1 LSAKFKRTATI
12 ILFALIG
19 VAILWFITRGQDLNR
34 IWNEFLSANFI
45 WVLLSIVSGAI
56 SHVLR
61 ALRWNLL
68 ISSMNHKSKTSTTFY
83 ALMTGY
89 LANLAVPRLG
99 EVTRCATLSKYSGV
113 PFNVLAGTVVAERV
127 FDLICLVVLILFTI
141 VLQFQFLKEFLD
153 YYVFSPILTIAEGK
167 IWVLL
172 FISLLGLGL
181 LILIWKYFK
190 NVSSQKKSLASK
202 IKRQLIG
209 FLKGMASLGLLKRK
223 VLFLVYSF
231 FIWVL
236 YLLMVYLVFFALN
249 ATSHLGI
256 MAGLT
261 LLVMGSLGIVAPV
274 PGGVG
279 TYHFIVIITLT
290 ELYTIASEPAT
301 SYAYLAHASQ
311 MLMVILLGA
320 FSWMMLSIKV
330 KRLSKKVV
338 SPQPEI
344 IKKSCF

>member
-1 LSAKFKRTATI
+1 MSAKFKRTATV
-12 ILFALIG
+12 ILFTLIG
-19 VAILWFITRGQDLNR
+19 LSILWYITRGQDLDR
-34 IWNEFLSANFI
+34 IWNEFLGANFI
-45 WVLLSIVSGAI
+45 WVILSIVSGAI

-68 ISSMNHKSKTSTTFY
+68 INSMNHTSRISTTFY

-89 LANLAVPRLG
+89 LANFAVPRLG

-127 FDLICLVVLILFTI
+127 FDMICLLTLIFFTI
-141 VLQFQFLKEFLD
+141 VFQFQFLKEFLD
-153 YYVFSPILTIAEGK
+153 YYVFSPLLTMTEGK
-167 IWVLL
+167 IWIIL
-172 FISLLGLGL
+172 LLGFIGLGFL
-181 LILIWKYFK
+181 FLMWKYFK
-190 NVSSQKKSLASK
+190 NVSSQKQSLPSK
-202 IKRQLIG
+202 IKRQLVG
-209 FLKGMASLGLLKRK
+209 FLKGMASLGLVKNK

-231 FIWVL
+231 FIWAL
-236 YLLMVYLVFFALN
+236 YLTMVYLVFFALN

-290 ELYTIASEPAT
+290 ELYAIAIEPAT

-320 FSWMMLSIKV
+320 FSWIMLSFKV
-330 KRLSKKVV
+330 KEFSKQKGM
-338 SPQPEI
+338 SPAQPL
-344 IKKSCF
+344 KS

>member
-1 LSAKFKRTATI
+1 MSAKFKRTATV

-19 VAILWFITRGQDLNR
+19 VAILWYITRGQDVNR
-34 IWNEFLSANFI
+34 IWSEFLEANFI
-45 WVLLSIVSGAI
+45 WVLLSILAGAL

-68 ISSMNHKSKTSTTFY
+68 INSMNHISRVTTTFY

-99 EVTRCATLSKYSGV
+99 EITRCATLSKYSGV

-127 FDLICLVVLILFTI
+127 FDMICLLALIFFTI
-141 VLQFQFLKEFLD
+141 VFQFQFLKEFLD
-153 YYVFSPILTIAEGK
+153 YYVFSPLMTLTEGK
-167 IWVLL
+167 IWIIL
-172 FISLLGLGL
+172 LLGLIGL
-181 LILIWKYFK
+181 GFLFLMWKYFK
-190 NVSSQKKSLASK
+190 NVSSQKQSLASK
-202 IKRQLIG
+202 IKRQLMG
-209 FLKGMASLGLLKRK
+209 FLKGMASLGLVKKK

-236 YLLMVYLVFFALN
+236 YFMMVYLVFFALN
-249 ATSHLGI
+249 ATSHLGL

-290 ELYTIASEPAT
+290 ELYAIASEPAT

-311 MLMVILLGA
+311 MLMVVLLGA
-320 FSWMMLSIKV
+320 FAWMMLSLKV
-330 KRLSKKVV
+330 KEFSKQKVNPTV
-338 SPQPEI
+338 QSM
-344 IKKSCF
+344 KS

>member
-1 LSAKFKRTATI
+1 LSAKFKRNATV

-19 VAILWFITRGQDLNR
+19 VAILWYITRGQDLNR
-34 IWNEFLSANFI
+34 IWNEFLGANFI
-45 WVLLSIVSGAI
+45 WVLLSILAGAV

-68 ISSMNHKSKTSTTFY
+68 ISSMNHTSRISTTFY

-113 PFNVLAGTVVAERV
+113 PFNALAGSVVAERF
-127 FDLICLVVLILFTI
+127 FDMICLLALIFFTI
-141 VLQFQFLKEFLD
+141 VFQFRFLKEFLD
-153 YYVFSPILTIAEGK
+153 YYVFTPLITMTEGK
-167 IWVLL
+167 IWIILL
-172 FISLLGLGL
+172 LGMLGLGFL
-181 LILIWKYFK
+181 FLMWKFFK
-190 NVSSQKKSLASK
+190 NVSSQKQSLPSK
-202 IKRQLIG
+202 IKRQLMG
-209 FLKGMASLGLLKRK
+209 FLKGMASLALVKNK
-223 VLFLVYSF
+223 ILFLVYSL
-231 FIWVL
+231 FIWAL
-236 YLLMVYLVFFALN
+236 YFAMVYLVFFALN

-290 ELYTIASEPAT
+290 ELYAIASEPAT

-320 FSWMMLSIKV
+320 FSWMMLSFKV
-330 KRLSKKVV
+330 KEFSKQVAD
-338 SPQPEI
+338 PQPEI
-344 IKKSCF
+344 IKKA

>member
-1 LSAKFKRTATI
+1 MSAKFKRLASV

-19 VAILWFITRGQDLNR
+19 VAILWYITRGQDVNR
-34 IWNEFLSANFI
+34 IWNEFLEANFI
-45 WVLLSIVSGAI
+45 WVLLSMLSGAV
-56 SHVLR
+56 SHFLR

-68 ISSMNHKSKTSTTFY
+68 INSMSHASKTSTTFY

-113 PFNVLAGTVVAERV
+113 PFNTLAGTVVAERV
-127 FDLICLVVLILFTI
+127 FDMICLLTLIFFTI
-141 VLQFQFLKEFLD
+141 VFQFQFLKEFLD
-153 YYVFSPILTIAEGK
+153 YYVFSPLMNMTEGK
-167 IWVLL
+167 IWIILLLGFVGLVLL
-172 FISLLGLGL
+172 VLM
-181 LILIWKYFK
+181 WKYFK
-190 NVSSQKKSLASK
+190 NVSSQKQSLASK
-202 IKRQLIG
+202 IKRQLVG
-209 FLKGMASLGLLKRK
+209 FLKGMASLGLLKKK
-223 VLFLVYSF
+223 VLFLVYSL

-236 YLLMVYLVFFALN
+236 YFLMVYLVFFALN
-249 ATSHLGI
+249 ATSHLGL

-290 ELYTIASEPAT
+290 ELYAIASEPAT

-311 MLMVILLGA
+311 MLMVVLLGA
-320 FSWMMLSIKV
+320 FAWMMLSLKV
-330 KRLSKKVV
+330 KEFSKQKVNPTGQ
-338 SPQPEI
+338 SM
-344 IKKSCF
+344 KS

>member
-1 LSAKFKRTATI
+1 LPAKFKRIASV

-19 VAILWFITRGQDLNR
+19 VAILWYITRGQDVNR
-34 IWNEFLSANFI
+34 IWNEFLEANFI
-45 WVLLSIVSGAI
+45 WVLLSMLSGAV

-68 ISSMNHKSKTSTTFY
+68 ITSMNHTSRTSTTFY

-127 FDLICLVVLILFTI
+127 FDMICLLALIFFTI
-141 VLQFQFLKEFLD
+141 VFQFQFLKEFLD
-153 YYVFSPILTIAEGK
+153 YYVFSPLMNMTEGK
-167 IWVLL
+167 IWIILL
-172 FISLLGLGL
+172 LGFVGLGL
-181 LILIWKYFK
+181 LFLMWKYFK
-190 NVSSQKKSLASK
+190 NVSSQKQSLASK
-202 IKRQLIG
+202 IKRQLMG
-209 FLKGMASLGLLKRK
+209 FLKGMASLGLVKKK

-231 FIWVL
+231 LIWVL
-236 YLLMVYLVFFALN
+236 YFMMVYLVFFAIN
-249 ATSHLGI
+249 ATSHLGL

-290 ELYTIASEPAT
+290 ELYGIASEPAT

-330 KRLSKKVV
+330 KEFVKQKAEPSVQ
-338 SPQPEI
+338 S
-344 IKKSCF
+344 IKN

>member
-1 LSAKFKRTATI
+1 M
-12 ILFALIG
+12 FALIG
-19 VAILWFITRGQDLNR
+19 VAILWYITRGQDLNR
-34 IWNEFLSANFI
+34 IWNEFLGANFI
-45 WVLLSIVSGAI
+45 WVLLSILAGAV

-68 ISSMNHKSKTSTTFY
+68 ISSMNHTSRISTTFY

-113 PFNVLAGTVVAERV
+113 PFNALAGSVVAERF
-127 FDLICLVVLILFTI
+127 FDMICLLALIFFTI
-141 VLQFQFLKEFLD
+141 VFQFRFLKEFLD
-153 YYVFSPILTIAEGK
+153 YYVFTPLITMTEGK
-167 IWVLL
+167 IWIILL
-172 FISLLGLGL
+172 LGMLGLGFL
-181 LILIWKYFK
+181 FLMWKFFK
-190 NVSSQKKSLASK
+190 NVSSQKQSLPSK
-202 IKRQLIG
+202 IKRQLMG
-209 FLKGMASLGLLKRK
+209 FLKGMASLALVKNK
-223 VLFLVYSF
+223 ILFLVYSL
-231 FIWVL
+231 FIWAL
-236 YLLMVYLVFFALN
+236 YFAMVYLVFFALN

-290 ELYTIASEPAT
+290 ELYAIASEPAT

-320 FSWMMLSIKV
+320 FSWMMLSFKV
-330 KRLSKKVV
+330 KEFSKQVAD
-338 SPQPEI
+338 PQPEI
-344 IKKSCF
+344 IKKA

>member
-1 LSAKFKRTATI
+1 MSAKFKRNATV

-19 VAILWFITRGQDLNR
+19 VAILWYITRGQDLNR
-34 IWNEFLSANFI
+34 IWNEFLGANFI
-45 WVLLSIVSGAI
+45 WVLLSILAGAV

-68 ISSMNHKSKTSTTFY
+68 ISSMNHTSRISTTFY

-113 PFNVLAGTVVAERV
+113 PFNALAGSVVAERF
-127 FDLICLVVLILFTI
+127 FDMICLLALIFFTI
-141 VLQFQFLKEFLD
+141 VFQFRFLKEFLD
-153 YYVFSPILTIAEGK
+153 YYVFTPLITMTEGK
-167 IWVLL
+167 IWIILL
-172 FISLLGLGL
+172 LGMLGLGFL
-181 LILIWKYFK
+181 FLMWKFFK
-190 NVSSQKKSLASK
+190 NVSSQKQSLPSK
-202 IKRQLIG
+202 IKRQLMG
-209 FLKGMASLGLLKRK
+209 FLKGMASLALVKNK
-223 VLFLVYSF
+223 ILFLVYSL
-231 FIWVL
+231 FIWAL
-236 YLLMVYLVFFALN
+236 YFAMVYLVFFALN

-290 ELYTIASEPAT
+290 ELYAIASEPAT

-320 FSWMMLSIKV
+320 FSWMMLSFKV
-330 KRLSKKVV
+330 KEFSKQVAD
-338 SPQPEI
+338 PQPEI
-344 IKKSCF
+344 IKKA

>member
-1 LSAKFKRTATI
+1 M
-12 ILFALIG
+12 FALIG
-19 VAILWFITRGQDLNR
+19 VAILWYITRGQDVNR
-34 IWNEFLSANFI
+34 IWNEFLEANFI
-45 WVLLSIVSGAI
+45 WVLLSMLSGAV

-68 ISSMNHKSKTSTTFY
+68 ISSMNHTPKTSTTFY

-113 PFNVLAGTVVAERV
+113 PFNALAGTVVAERV
-127 FDLICLVVLILFTI
+127 FDMICLLALIFFTI
-141 VLQFQFLKEFLD
+141 VFQFQFLKEFLD
-153 YYVFSPILTIAEGK
+153 FYVFSPLMNMTEGK
-167 IWVLL
+167 IWIIL
-172 FISLLGLGL
+172 LLGLIGL
-181 LILIWKYFK
+181 GFLFLMWKYFK
-190 NVSSQKKSLASK
+190 NVSSQKQSLPSK
-202 IKRQLIG
+202 IKRQLMG
-209 FLKGMASLGLLKRK
+209 FLKGMASLGLVKKK

-236 YLLMVYLVFFALN
+236 YFMMVYLVFFAIN
-249 ATSHLGI
+249 ATSHLGL

-290 ELYTIASEPAT
+290 ELYAIASEPAT

-320 FSWMMLSIKV
+320 FSWMMLSLKV
-330 KRLSKKVV
+330 KEFVKQKADPSV
-338 SPQPEI
+338 
-344 IKKSCF
+344 

>member
-1 LSAKFKRTATI
+1 MPAKFKRIASV

-19 VAILWFITRGQDLNR
+19 VAILWYITRGQDVNR
-34 IWNEFLSANFI
+34 IWNEFLEANFI
-45 WVLLSIVSGAI
+45 WVLLSMLSGAV

-68 ISSMNHKSKTSTTFY
+68 ITSMNHTSRTSTTFY

-127 FDLICLVVLILFTI
+127 FDMICLLALIFFTI
-141 VLQFQFLKEFLD
+141 VFQFQFLKEFLD
-153 YYVFSPILTIAEGK
+153 YYVFSPLMNMTEGK
-167 IWVLL
+167 IWIILL
-172 FISLLGLGL
+172 LGFVGLGL
-181 LILIWKYFK
+181 LFLIWKYFK
-190 NVSSQKKSLASK
+190 NVSSQKQSLASK
-202 IKRQLIG
+202 IKRQLMG
-209 FLKGMASLGLLKRK
+209 FLKGMTSLGLVKKK

-231 FIWVL
+231 LIWVL
-236 YLLMVYLVFFALN
+236 YFMMVYLVFFAIN
-249 ATSHLGI
+249 ATSHLGL

-290 ELYTIASEPAT
+290 ELYAIASEPAT

-320 FSWMMLSIKV
+320 FSWMMLSLKV
-330 KRLSKKVV
+330 KEFVKQKAEPSVQ
-338 SPQPEI
+338 S
-344 IKKSCF
+344 IKN